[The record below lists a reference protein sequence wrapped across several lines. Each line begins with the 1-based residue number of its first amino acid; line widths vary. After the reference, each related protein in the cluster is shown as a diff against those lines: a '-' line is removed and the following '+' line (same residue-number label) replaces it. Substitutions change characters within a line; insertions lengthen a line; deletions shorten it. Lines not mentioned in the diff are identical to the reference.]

1 MANEAPSNAIPVQ
14 GKKER
19 SYFFDT
25 FRGILIW
32 TIPISHFTMVGGN
45 FHQASFGGVVYV
57 TINVFVMQAF
67 VFLSGYFS
75 KKPQRAR
82 DTAFKTFLFPYIL
95 LVPFFYGVRY
105 FLNGSAHLTWID
117 PPLALWYLVALF
129 VYRFFL
135 IDLIKSKYIL
145 QISIIIYLVAGLI
158 PWLDGTLAL
167 GRMVSYFPF
176 FMIGYFCTKEHI
188 EKIQRL
194 KTWHCIL
201 LAAVLVGINVA
212 LAYNRIVPVEFY
224 LLRGPGASFGVSWY
238 MDILMRIFDFI
249 IPCAWIVLMLNILP
263 KGKNYLT
270 YVGMNTMPVYIL
282 HLVVRQVIKKYDLPD
297 PNMFVYY
304 ISLFVAAS
312 LCVVIFSSPPVS
324 KAYNW
329 FFDFLYDKIY
339 LNLKKFVKWA
349 LGIETNRDKMLKA
362 QAEAAEKEKTAK

>member
-1 MANEAPSNAIPVQ
+1 MANETLNQTPA
-14 GKKER
+14 KKER

-82 DTAFKTFLFPYIL
+82 ETAFKTFLFPYLL

-105 FLNGSAHLTWID
+105 LLNGGAHLTWIS
-117 PPLALWYLVALF
+117 PPLALWYLVVLF

-135 IDLIKSKYIL
+135 VDFIKSKYIL
-145 QISIIIYLVAGLI
+145 QISILLYLVAGLI
-158 PWLDGTLAL
+158 PWFDGEFAL

-176 FMIGYFCTKEHI
+176 FMLGYFCTKEHI
-188 EKIQRL
+188 AKIQSL
-194 KTWHCIL
+194 KTWHCVIL
-201 LAAVLVGINVA
+201 AIVLVGINVV
-212 LAYNRIVPVEFY
+212 LAYWGPVRVEFY
-224 LLRGPGASFGVSWY
+224 LLRGPGASFGVSWWL
-238 MDILMRIFDFI
+238 DILMRIVDFI
-249 IPCAWIVLMLNILP
+249 LPCAWIVLMLNILP

-270 YVGMNTMPVYIL
+270 YVGMNTMSVYIL
-282 HLVVRQVIKKYDLPD
+282 HLIVRQVVKKYDLPD

-304 ISLFVAAS
+304 LCLFGLAS
-312 LCVVIFSSPPVS
+312 LCVVVFSSPPVS

-329 FFDFLYDKIY
+329 FFDFLYEKGY
-339 LNLKKFVKWA
+339 LNLKRFVKWA
-349 LGIETNRDKMLKA
+349 LGIET
-362 QAEAAEKEKTAK
+362 TASR